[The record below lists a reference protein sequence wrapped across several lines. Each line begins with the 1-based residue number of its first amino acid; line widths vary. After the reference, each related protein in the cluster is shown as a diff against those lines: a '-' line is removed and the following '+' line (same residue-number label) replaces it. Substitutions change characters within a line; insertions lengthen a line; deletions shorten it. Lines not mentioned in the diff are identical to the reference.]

1 MPFKSILKNELNL
14 YMINFCAQ
22 RSAIE
27 IIHDE
32 LTQQNFIIN
41 KKF

>member
-1 MPFKSILKNELNL
+1 MPFKSILKNKLNF
-14 YMINFCAQ
+14 YMINFSTQ
-22 RSAIE
+22 SSSIE

-32 LTQQNFIIN
+32 LTQQNFIID